1 MGSRASVSVTP
12 RRQPKPDKIK
22 WMSSFIG
29 DCGNAGG
36 RVKQKF
42 AFMKRV
48 DS

>member
-12 RRQPKPDKIK
+12 RRQPKHEK

-42 AFMKRV
+42 GFIKRV
-48 DS
+48 DKG